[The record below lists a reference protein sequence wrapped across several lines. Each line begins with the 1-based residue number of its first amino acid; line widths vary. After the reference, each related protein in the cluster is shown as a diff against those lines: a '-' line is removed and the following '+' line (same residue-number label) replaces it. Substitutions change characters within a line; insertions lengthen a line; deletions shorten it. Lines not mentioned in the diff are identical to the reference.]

1 MHPFNW
7 TFLIPE
13 SDEDVVDGKD
23 FNPLV
28 TCAFTLLATLQTRSK
43 TAFKWGKIKR
53 PTWLKPAHCLKSSQ
67 LLVAVCKDFA
77 NN

>member
-1 MHPFNW
+1 MTDYALYTAMRIFASLNR
-7 TFLIPE
+7 TFLILE

-43 TAFKWGKIKR
+43 TAFK
-53 PTWLKPAHCLKSSQ
+53 
-67 LLVAVCKDFA
+67 
-77 NN
+77 